1 MENIN
6 YEVLFSLIQQDVI
19 VFFED
24 DFNFNYKK
32 TAIVYSLMRQNKKA
46 QKEML
51 EELNEVDPKIHEMFE
66 MIIKSLSE
74 IEITDSDVQNIIEY
88 DIESVFE
95 ESSLEE
101 KFSSF
106 REIYDGIRFDSLSED
121 VKRVLEFFGVG
132 AVYPPIFDEL
142 FNQYIFKEIEWKD
155 FRVFTGFAA
164 KDSTRFQNFLHRVK
178 PQLVVCIVD
187 NQLRK
192 NEYAQEIIAVIKKN
206 GENEERFVIGA
217 IFSST
222 IEEEK
227 IDNNIYFELVR
238 KESPGELQAAIVRS
252 AYSYI
257 LKKLE
262 YIYGETLKNAFE
274 DAVTNKNIAFY
285 LANMAATEGIT
296 NYEVITEWIKL
307 IFEWKLSQNPE
318 LYKMIRFTKMINLL
332 DDQETNDQSVLKN
345 IDIFEAFDLN
355 VNHYN
360 QPIASGDI
368 FIVNENTEHEKIY
381 ILLGQDCDMMFSST
395 RPVKNGIS
403 EMVEATAVCQ
413 SGISKEVEQN
423 KQNIRISNFPKSDNE
438 IKTLEIKYTSRKF
451 IDNQILNL
459 CQFNEFG
466 KCEIDLEQNLND
478 EKMIMPDYY
487 VELYGELQNY
497 FKAIKNLK
505 DLSGEALDTIFNSN
519 QSPRII
525 KLHEYNT
532 DNNKIEYPIKR
543 IGRLRNAYTLFLYKM
558 YLEYRGRHPFNTINM
573 SRMQEGSVEIED
585 HEDKKINV
593 TYLLSPDRKTNRSEA
608 RKLIWIIKA
617 EDVNRLLKDVFNE
630 EGKIENKEEIY
641 LDNVKTPFETTCTLN
656 NSKVLIIRK
665 TKKGKLCL
673 TLEASKK

>member
-24 DFNFNYKK
+24 DFNFNYEK

-51 EELNEVDPKIHEMFE
+51 EELKEVNPKIHEMFE

-121 VKRVLEFFGVG
+121 VERVLEFFGVG
-132 AVYPPIFDEL
+132 AEYPPIFDKL

-192 NEYAQEIIAVIKKN
+192 NEYAQEIIDVIKKN

-332 DDQETNDQSVLKN
+332 DDQETNDQSVFKK
-345 IDIFEAFDLN
+345 
-355 VNHYN
+355 YR
-360 QPIASGDI
+360 
-368 FIVNENTEHEKIY
+368 Y
-381 ILLGQDCDMMFSST
+381 I
-395 RPVKNGIS
+395 
-403 EMVEATAVCQ
+403 
-413 SGISKEVEQN
+413 
-423 KQNIRISNFPKSDNE
+423 
-438 IKTLEIKYTSRKF
+438 
-451 IDNQILNL
+451 
-459 CQFNEFG
+459 
-466 KCEIDLEQNLND
+466 
-478 EKMIMPDYY
+478 
-487 VELYGELQNY
+487 
-497 FKAIKNLK
+497 
-505 DLSGEALDTIFNSN
+505 
-519 QSPRII
+519 
-525 KLHEYNT
+525 
-532 DNNKIEYPIKR
+532 
-543 IGRLRNAYTLFLYKM
+543 
-558 YLEYRGRHPFNTINM
+558 
-573 SRMQEGSVEIED
+573 
-585 HEDKKINV
+585 
-593 TYLLSPDRKTNRSEA
+593 
-608 RKLIWIIKA
+608 
-617 EDVNRLLKDVFNE
+617 
-630 EGKIENKEEIY
+630 
-641 LDNVKTPFETTCTLN
+641 
-656 NSKVLIIRK
+656 
-665 TKKGKLCL
+665 
-673 TLEASKK
+673 